1 MFVQR
6 HKSGQEEL
14 FKERRREDLI
24 NFRLL
29 LRSIPEILHYFG
41 I

>member
-29 LRSIPEILHYFG
+29 LRSIPEIYYFG